1 MKEIRDLSP
10 KEKFNAIIED
20 SAKRAGKKIYGE
32 FTVLENTSTHIKI
45 KTTHGVIMVIPHKD
59 VKEWSAPTR
68 KVKKEI
74 EEKSESGEKD
84 SRGEGEG
91 DSKDEKSSNKKLRE
105 KLNLQFDKINQSMVS
120 SEEDILKVIEA
131 GIKNIWLVGP
141 AGCGKTVMS
150 ENIAYIMDKECLLI
164 SCGLGT
170 SATEFMGYKYPERE
184 STLFQEYY
192 AKDSIIILD
201 EFTAL
206 DPSVA
211 QVANSALANGILT
224 TTTGLVRRHENCII
238 IATSNTFGSGANRQY
253 VSNNQLDAST
263 IDRFIGGIIEVDYSE
278 EYEKRFD
285 KDVTSYVHM
294 LREVISQNSIRKV
307 ASTRMIIEGEKL
319 KRVYPDNWA
328 HRLIS
333 NWSANEIKLIE
344 QFLQEPALPSKIAPG
359 LVSMQQD
366 FDPFAST

>member
-20 SAKRAGKKIYGE
+20 NAKRAGKKIYGE

-59 VKEWSAPTR
+59 VKEWSAPTG

-74 EEKSESGEKD
+74 EEKSEGGKKD

-91 DSKDEKSSNKKLRE
+91 EGDSKDKKSSNKKLKE
-105 KLNLQFDKINQSMVS
+105 KLNLQFDKINQSIAS
-120 SEEDILKVIEA
+120 SEEDILKIIEA

-150 ENIAYIMDKECLLI
+150 KNIAYIMDKEYLLI

-263 IDRFIGGIIEVDYSE
+263 IDRFVGGIIEVDYSK

-344 QFLQEPALPSKIAPG
+344 QFLQEPALPGKDSSWISINATR
-359 LVSMQQD
+359 
-366 FDPFAST
+366 F